1 MHLEFATSTAAQ
13 QFVRQFQSRADAL
26 GVGLE
31 IQETHYTVTRSL
43 ITAISLGASRTLVL
57 TVNGTKSIPEIREI
71 FMQQG
76 NITQLTCRQRCV

>member
-1 MHLEFATSTAAQ
+1 MRLEFATSTAAQ